1 MNFWEYVKK
10 DLQKGLREGI
20 DYLKEGAAIV
30 KVKAEELTDEGKKRY
45 KIYELKTKV
54 QKEISDLG
62 GKVYDMSFK
71 EKNPMQDKRVKA
83 IIARIKKFETRIA
96 GLEGKQVKAI
106 KKTAT
111 RLKRKTK
118 KK

>member
-1 MNFWEYVKK
+1 MNFWENVKK
-10 DLQKGLREGI
+10 DLQKGLKEGI

-45 KIYELKTKV
+45 KIFDLKTKV

-62 GKVYDMSFK
+62 GRVYDLSSK
-71 EKNPMQDKRVKA
+71 NKNPLQDKRIKA
-83 IIARIKKFETRIA
+83 IMTRVKKFEARIA
-96 GLEGKQVKAI
+96 KLEGKQVRGPKKSATKAR
-106 KKTAT
+106 KKP
-111 RLKRKTK
+111 K